1 MPAEHGNRHK
11 DRPNE
16 ARVKRDIRLA
26 ILLLSIISLAVAAA
40 TAWELWSARE
50 RTLAETTTHNLNLT
64 QALDTYVEG
73 IVTQS
78 SMLLLD
84 LAERL
89 EHEGRGAP
97 QLQRLN
103 DLVRSQQHLLAQLN
117 GVGIYDAQGNWLM
130 TSNGPFP
137 PGANSADRG
146 YFIHHRDN
154 PSLDAY
160 IGEPIHSRATGV
172 WVITVSR
179 RYNDAQGNFAGVI
192 VATLGVQD
200 FLRLF
205 GKIDIGKTGA
215 IGVAT
220 SNGQVLVRYPFR
232 ESDMGRVLSRSPIF
246 TRYLESATVGSATFA
261 SSLDGI
267 ERIYA
272 FRKNERY
279 PLVTSVALGKD
290 EALAAWAADALRT
303 VAIAFGLLMVI
314 VVIGSLLIL
323 AIQRRIGTE
332 RLLRDARE
340 DLLRANRQLEVLAS
354 RDPLT
359 GLENRRSFDEHL
371 LAELRRA
378 HRERSPLGLLL
389 IDVDHFKRFN
399 DTYGHPAGDDCLRR
413 IGRVLADSVR
423 RPADLA
429 ARYGGEELAVILPNT
444 GPDGALAVAQQ
455 FMQRLQGANLTH
467 AGSPLGRITASIGIA
482 TLPAGT
488 DSSPQ
493 ALIEAADRALYRAK
507 AAGRNRL
514 ESAPTLQQAP
524 Q

>member
-1 MPAEHGNRHK
+1 M
-11 DRPNE
+11 
-16 ARVKRDIRLA
+16 KRDIRLA
-26 ILLLSIISLAVAAA
+26 ILLLSIISLTLATA

-78 SMLLLD
+78 SMLLLG

-89 EHEGRGAP
+89 ERDGTGST
-97 QLQRLN
+97 QLQRLD
-103 DLVRSQQHLLAQLN
+103 DLVQRQRHLLGQLD
-117 GVGIYDAQGNWLM
+117 GIAIYDAQGNWLM
-130 TSNGPFP
+130 TSTGRFS
-137 PGANSADRG
+137 PGSNSADRAF
-146 YFIHHRDN
+146 FIHHRDN
-154 PSLDAY
+154 PSLEAY
-160 IGEPIHSRATGV
+160 IGEPIHSRSTGT

-179 RYNDAQGNFAGVI
+179 RFNDTQGNFAGVI
-192 VATLGVQD
+192 VAALGVQD

-205 GKIDIGKTGA
+205 GKIDIGRNGA

-246 TRYLESATVGSATFA
+246 TRYLDNATVGSATFA

-290 EALAAWAADALRT
+290 EALAAWRADALRT

-314 VVIGSLLIL
+314 VVVGSLLIL

-340 DLLRANRQLEVLAS
+340 DLIKANRQLEVLAS

-359 GLENRRSFDEHL
+359 GLENRRSFDDHL
-371 LAELRRA
+371 VAELRRA
-378 HRERSPLGLLL
+378 HREQTPLALLL

-413 IGRVLADSVR
+413 IGRILADSVR

-429 ARYGGEELAVILPNT
+429 ARYGGEELAVILPST
-444 GPDGALAVAQQ
+444 GADGALAVAEQ
-455 FMQRLQGANLTH
+455 FMQRLQQANLTH
-467 AGSPLGRITASIGIA
+467 TGSPLGRITASIGIA
-482 TLPAGT
+482 TLAGG
-488 DSSPQ
+488 SESNPH

-514 ESAPTLQQAP
+514 ESAPPLPGATP
-524 Q
+524 